1 MLQEYNF
8 FSQGTSV
15 TMKAWQPPSDYWEA
29 SVLPRTPP
37 SPSLPSSSPRYF
49 AEPAIGIFALNQ
61 PFVFRHHLKLLLNV
75 TLFNIFFPLFYIEI
89 LAAIISAKILA
100 KIWPL

>member
-1 MLQEYNF
+1 
-8 FSQGTSV
+8 
-15 TMKAWQPPSDYWEA
+15 MKAWQPPSDYWEA
-29 SVLPRTPP
+29 SVLPRAPP

-49 AEPAIGIFALNQ
+49 AEPAIGIYALNQ
-61 PFVFRHHLKLLLNV
+61 PFVFRQHLKLLLNV

-100 KIWPL
+100 KIWQL